1 MGVVGDF
8 YVIVHPQSQNL
19 VIIIIIII
27 KSPTIYGGR
36 LIAFLQFTV
45 YYYSSFSVKFLSRA
59 VREDRLTGF
68 FETWNLST
76 LGTEVVF
83 FSNLGDTGA
92 LGVGQGEI
100 IH

>member
-1 MGVVGDF
+1 MGNGCD
-8 YVIVHPQSQNL
+8 
-19 VIIIIIII
+19 
-27 KSPTIYGGR
+27 GR
-36 LIAFLQFTV
+36 LFRDCASTITKSS
-45 YYYSSFSVKFLSRA
+45 YYYSFSVKILSRA

>member
-1 MGVVGDF
+1 MGNGG
-8 YVIVHPQSQNL
+8 
-19 VIIIIIII
+19 
-27 KSPTIYGGR
+27 GGR
-36 LIAFLQFTV
+36 LFRDCASTITKSS
-45 YYYSSFSVKFLSRA
+45 YYSSSSSSSSSFSVKFLSRA

>member
-1 MGVVGDF
+1 MRIVG
-8 YVIVHPQSQNL
+8 SGG
-19 VIIIIIII
+19 
-27 KSPTIYGGR
+27 GGR
-36 LIAFLQFTV
+36 LLRDCASTITKSS
-45 YYYSSFSVKFLSRA
+45 YYYSSSSFSVKFLSRA